1 VAGDFV
7 VEDVEDVESD
17 FDESLEVLD
26 FSEEELELSLE
37 LDVELS
43 VLDDELGLDDEPLLE
58 LFVDSR
64 LSLR

>member
-1 VAGDFV
+1 VVAGDF
-7 VEDVEDVESD
+7 DVDVESD

-26 FSEEELELSLE
+26 FSEEEPELSVELEL
-37 LDVELS
+37 ELS
-43 VLDDELGLDDEPLLE
+43 VLDDALELEDEPLLE